1 MNRFSQT
8 NPKTCPG
15 INRFVRPT
23 MAYVKCHVCG
33 GDVEIWSDENRA
45 TYAAC
50 GAEWRHPDKDAS
62 CLEYCEYADKCREII
77 KSFNRPSG

>member
-1 MNRFSQT
+1 MSRSSQT

-15 INRFVRPT
+15 ISRFVRPT

-33 GDVEIWSDENRA
+33 GDVEIWSDEDKA
-45 TYAAC
+45 TCAGC
-50 GAEWRHPDKDAS
+50 GAEWLRPNKDAS

-77 KSFNRPSG
+77 KSFDRPSS